1 MIKSNFIPGM
11 QRFFNIH
18 KSMSVI
24 NHLKKLKNKH
34 HMIISTYANK
44 AFDKVQHLF
53 MIKNSPER
61 RYRGNLA

>member
-1 MIKSNFIPGM
+1 MVKSDFIPGM

-34 HMIISTYANK
+34 HTIISTYANK
-44 AFDKVQHLF
+44 PFDKVQHPF

>member
-61 RYRGNLA
+61 RYRENLA